1 MIGLYT
7 TSTDMSSSAG
17 PSSDGLSL
25 LADVSDESREI
36 SPERVHAHAPP
47 QPKRK
52 KEMAKKSRVSAE
64 EASDIQAAQHA
75 HAVSVDGPAQR
86 THGDAESS
94 TPHSPDQGEEEEGYE
109 SDDSHD
115 DPSYV
120 YHGPVDEDTD
130 NEGDDDET
138 LSEREQL
145 EHGRELRGEERAN
158 ELEAMAKL
166 PGGLRVALAFRST
179 LLCFRF
185 NNTARDCLLAAGV
198 AMPVQELHRLIMIV
212 SAKVQS
218 LQGFVTPHLHTI
230 LESFANAP
238 HGKVVQA
245 FDPPVFHKYLITVMC
260 MKVVRIVVRY
270 QQSTTAMATPLS
282 IIEDALHQRF
292 NRGLGQ
298 HAVEHLQESLPPQT
312 PLQLCIERAL
322 PEVDRWI
329 QSITTNGTPESVFS
343 AAFKEIAQ
351 WNPTP
356 FASTRSAS
364 RTSDKRANSFYD
376 SQPHQK
382 LPLPAAYRA
391 VSVVGSVDPSTAL
404 PSHAHDIGFV
414 KTLFGLHRVT
424 YFADPRVANT
434 RDSIIDAFAFAL
446 QQPNMNHLFARGDTH
461 TVQTATRKL
470 KLLRGT
476 TILLVHN
483 GRCKS
488 YRGNPVGLVW
498 DSYITT
504 AFLEYIFLTR
514 IGGHTNAPL
523 KFILI
528 HPSLACPPSIT
539 DLRTPDPHL
548 IFNPSPDD
556 TTRRTFRYELSFGNK
571 TIRSHRVL
579 SCADIGDG
587 KRAMI
592 AIFKQRLVKANGEE
606 RLSKSTCMKFVRDI
620 LVCGLVSIR
629 IV

>member
-1 MIGLYT
+1 MIGLYA

-17 PSSDGLSL
+17 SSSAGLSL
-25 LADVSDESREI
+25 LADVSDELRET

-47 QPKRK
+47 QRKRK
-52 KEMAKKSRVSAE
+52 KQMAKKSRI
-64 EASDIQAAQHA
+64 SDEDAQHA
-75 HAVSVDGPAQR
+75 HAVSVVQDGPAQR
-86 THGDAESS
+86 TDGDA
-94 TPHSPDQGEEEEGYE
+94 DQEEEGYE
-109 SDDSHD
+109 SDDSRE

-130 NEGDDDET
+130 NESDDGEP

-145 EHGRELRGEERAN
+145 EHGRELTGEARAN

-166 PGGLRVALAFRST
+166 PGGFSVASSFRST
-179 LLCFRF
+179 VLCFRF
-185 NNTARDCLLAAGV
+185 NDTARECLLAVGV
-198 AMPVQELHRLIMIV
+198 TLSVQELDRLIMIV

-218 LQGFVTPHLHTI
+218 LQDFVAPHLRTI

-270 QQSTTAMATPLS
+270 QQSTTATATALS
-282 IIEDALHQRF
+282 IIEDALQQRF

-298 HAVEHLQESLPPQT
+298 HAVEHLQELLPPQT
-312 PLQLCIERAL
+312 SLQLCIERAL

-351 WNPTP
+351 WNPNP

-391 VSVVGSVDPSTAL
+391 VSVVGSVDPSVL
-404 PSHAHDIGFV
+404 PAHAQDIGFV
-414 KTLFGLHRVT
+414 KTLFGLSRVT
-424 YFADPRVANT
+424 YFADSLVANT
-434 RDSIIDAFAFAL
+434 RHNIIDAFAFAL
-446 QQPNMNHLFARGDTH
+446 QQPNMNSLFARGDTH
-461 TVQTATRKL
+461 SVQTATRKL
-470 KLLRGT
+470 ELLRGT

-488 YRGNPVGLVW
+488 YRGNPIGLVW

-514 IGGHTNAPL
+514 ISGHTNAPL

-528 HPSLACPPSIT
+528 HPSLACPSSIT
-539 DLRTPDPHL
+539 NLRTPDPQL
-548 IFNPSPDD
+548 VFNPSPND
-556 TTRRTFRYELSFGNK
+556 TRRKFRYELSFGSR
-571 TIRSHRVL
+571 TIPSYRVL
-579 SCADIGDG
+579 SRADIGDG
-587 KRAMI
+587 RRAMI
-592 AIFKQRLVKANGEE
+592 AIFKQRLLKANGEE
-606 RLSKSTCMKFVRDI
+606 RLSKSTCMKFVRDV
-620 LVCGLVSIR
+620 LVCELVLIK